1 MIKVRNVSF
10 AYPGN
15 LALDDI
21 SLEVKRGSITA
32 LVGPNGAGK
41 TTLFRCIA
49 SLELPTSGSVIIDGT
64 DVTENPQAGISK
76 TGYLPDFFGL
86 YDDLTVSQC
95 LLFAASAQNIPT
107 DQQEAAVHRAAERLK
122 ITDRMSHKAAH
133 LSRGLRQRLAIAIS
147 IIHEPVLLLLDEPAS
162 GLDPEARITLSQL
175 LISLRDIGITILVSS
190 HILSELE
197 DYSTHM
203 IILKNGRIVSHDQL
217 DASAADRSRLI
228 LQTVN
233 KSKDAADLLQ
243 SSEGVSGVSRTG
255 DLIYFEYWQNPKK
268 QSALLENLI
277 SNKIPVRFFSEDKTD
292 MNQAYL
298 KRMTDSDKTQQ
309 PKKSKKAKQS
319 W

>member
-1 MIKVRNVSF
+1 MIQVRNVSF
-10 AYPGN
+10 AYPGH
-15 LALDDI
+15 LALDNVSI
-21 SLEVKRGSITA
+21 EVKRGSITA

-49 SLELPTSGSVIIDGT
+49 SLEMPTSGSVIIDGI
-64 DVTENPQAGISK
+64 DITEDPQAGISK

-86 YDDLTVSQC
+86 YDDLTVRQS
-95 LLFAASAQNIPT
+95 LLFAAGAQNIPESLHE
-107 DQQEAAVHRAAERLK
+107 EAVTRAAERLTL
-122 ITDRMSHKAAH
+122 TDRMNDKASQ

-175 LISLRDIGITILVSS
+175 LISLRDQGITILVSS

-203 IILKNGRIVSHDQL
+203 IILKAGRVVSQDQL
-217 DASAADRSRLI
+217 QIFAGNRSRLI

-233 KSKDAADLLQ
+233 KAKDAADFLA
-243 SSEGVSGVSRTG
+243 SAEGVTSVSRTG
-255 DLIYFEYWQNPKK
+255 DLISFEFWQSAQK
-268 QSALLENLI
+268 QSALLTELI
-277 SNKIPVRFFSEDKTD
+277 RNNVSVRFFSEDKTD

-298 KRMTDSDKTQQ
+298 KRMTDSEKSA
-309 PKKSKKAKQS
+309 PKKSSGKNIKP